1 MWQKVAVVRER
12 LVIMKLLAP
21 SLEQE
26 QLFYALLHFTVA
38 ILHFTVAILHFTV
51 AILHCAI
58 TILQSPIALYNY
70 NALPSYLNVH
80 LTPSAFSNPMF

>member
-21 SLEQE
+21 GLEQE

-38 ILHFTVAILHFTV
+38 ILHS
-51 AILHCAI
+51 AI

-70 NALPSYLNVH
+70 NVLQSSLNVH

>member
-1 MWQKVAVVRER
+1 MWQKVAVLRER

-38 ILHFTVAILHFTV
+38 ILHS
-51 AILHCAI
+51 AI

>member
-38 ILHFTVAILHFTV
+38 ILHS
-51 AILHCAI
+51 AI
-58 TILQSPIALYNY
+58 TILQSPIVLYNY
-70 NALPSYLNVH
+70 NALPSSLKY
-80 LTPSAFSNPMF
+80 

>member
-38 ILHFTVAILHFTV
+38 ILHS
-51 AILHCAI
+51 AI

-70 NALPSYLNVH
+70 NDLPSYLNVH

>member
-38 ILHFTVAILHFTV
+38 ILHS
-51 AILHCAI
+51 AI
-58 TILQSPIALYNY
+58 TILQSPIVLYNY

>member
-38 ILHFTVAILHFTV
+38 ILHS
-51 AILHCAI
+51 AI

>member
-21 SLEQE
+21 CLEQE
-26 QLFYALLHFTVA
+26 QLFYAL
-38 ILHFTVAILHFTV
+38 LHFTVAILHFTV

>member
-1 MWQKVAVVRER
+1 MWQKVAVLRER

-21 SLEQE
+21 CLEQE

-38 ILHFTVAILHFTV
+38 ILHS
-51 AILHCAI
+51 AI

>member
-26 QLFYALLHFTVA
+26 QLFYAL
-38 ILHFTVAILHFTV
+38 LHFTV